1 MTVPTLALPR
11 RPVPAVGTAC
21 FRGDDVLLIRRGTK
35 PLAGDWSLPGG
46 RLEFGEQAGAAA
58 LRELHEETGV
68 SARLVGLVDVVDAIF
83 TSRRTGETN
92 RHYVL
97 FDYAALWVSGE
108 PVAGDDAAHAE
119 WISPDRL
126 DRLGLWDETRRIIN
140 AARIL
145 ATAGSRIA

>member
-1 MTVPTLALPR
+1 VTVTKEAIPL

-35 PLAGDWSLPGG
+35 PLAGDWSIPGG
-46 RLEFGEQAGAAA
+46 RLEFGEHAGSAA

-68 SARLVGLVDVVDAIF
+68 TARLVGLVDVIDAIF
-83 TSRRTGETN
+83 TSRRTGDTS

-126 DRLGLWDETRRIIN
+126 DQLGLWDETRRIID
-140 AARIL
+140 AARAL
-145 ATAGSRIA
+145 VAAGPRIT